1 MQINQIFLQD
11 ADFPAQLREIHGRP
25 ASLYLLGKLPI
36 EPMIAIVGTR
46 NLSAY
51 GEQVTYDLA
60 SELARAGFPIV
71 SGLAFGVDAVAHQAA
86 LDASGQ
92 TVAVMAGGLDRIYPP
107 AHRSLAKEMIEQG
120 GLLTDFM
127 TGDEPDRQNFPKRNR
142 IVAGLADA
150 TIVIET
156 GIKGGSMIT
165 AELANGYNKDVFAF
179 PGRIKDVKSEGCNY
193 LIRKNK
199 AALISHANDLIE
211 FMNWEEK
218 KGEPKIQRSLFV
230 KLTAQEEKIMNVI
243 SEKESIHI
251 EEICAACALKS
262 SEIASAILNLELQSV
277 IQALPGKR
285 YKRI

>member
-1 MQINQIFLQD
+1 L
-11 ADFPAQLREIHGRP
+11 H
-25 ASLYLLGKLPI
+25 S
-36 EPMIAIVGTR
+36 
-46 NLSAY
+46 
-51 GEQVTYDLA
+51 YDVLV
-60 SELARAGFPIV
+60 V
-71 SGLAFGVDAVAHQAA
+71 SGLAYGIDAIAHKLAIKTGLKTIGVLAH
-86 LDASGQ
+86 
-92 TVAVMAGGLDRIYPP
+92 GLDRIYPP

-127 TGDEPDRQNFPKRNR
+127 SGDEPDRQNFPKRNR

-179 PGRIKDVKSEGCNY
+179 PGRVKDAKSEGCNY